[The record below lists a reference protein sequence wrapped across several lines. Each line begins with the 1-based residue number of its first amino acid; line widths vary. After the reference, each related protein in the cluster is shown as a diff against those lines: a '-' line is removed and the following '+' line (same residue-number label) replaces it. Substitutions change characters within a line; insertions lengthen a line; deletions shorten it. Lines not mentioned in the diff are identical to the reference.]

1 MGTKRK
7 ISLEEPVADVRWL
20 NGVTVTPSGVH
31 DINAV
36 KKDIEKYAYKQV
48 VGKSINKYAEQVKL
62 LEELYP
68 DIYNK
73 AISNKH
79 NIGNRNI
86 VQMFGD
92 NSGSHKTK
100 SFPASYQHFN
110 FIGPVGEKG
119 LNFIGWINPTEN
131 VEKYLTRQ
139 HRGTYTKGLS
149 RKTNKYGGRKSLK
162 NI

>member
-1 MGTKRK
+1 MM
-7 ISLEEPVADVRWL
+7 ENME
-20 NGVTVTPSGVH
+20 
-31 DINAV
+31 
-36 KKDIEKYAYKQV
+36 KKKMLTGLQPTGAITLGNYIGALREFKKYQEQV
-48 VGKSINKYAEQVKL
+48 IKNSINRPTEQVKL

-68 DIYNK
+68 DIYYK

-86 VQMFGD
+86 IQMFGD
-92 NSGSHKTK
+92 NAGSHKTK
-100 SFPASYQHFN
+100 SLPASYQHFN
-110 FIGPVGEKG
+110 FIGPVGQKG

-139 HRGTYTKGLS
+139 HTGKYTNGLS
-149 RKTNKYGGRKSLK
+149 RKTNRCGGRKSLK